1 MYTFTETVLFSNKEL
16 QREFYGGPYYPEW
29 KICIGKRVVHI
40 IPNMTW
46 YNDMAI
52 FNNLLPLQLN
62 KYLYHLCRWIRFL
75 FTQNFINCY
84 HHLHYFANLLW
95 TRLFSCNI
103 FNEHFYRVPHF
114 WPQRSHYPLFDF
126 ENYFWNYKTENI
138 ASFICH
144 CISGNPAYGGS
155 PPGCHKA
162 RGVNLPYLDTRHP
175 ETDIWQKTHTKK
187 EHGV

>member
-62 KYLYHLCRWIRFL
+62 KKYLYHLCR
-75 FTQNFINCY
+75 
-84 HHLHYFANLLW
+84 
-95 TRLFSCNI
+95 
-103 FNEHFYRVPHF
+103 
-114 WPQRSHYPLFDF
+114 
-126 ENYFWNYKTENI
+126 
-138 ASFICH
+138 
-144 CISGNPAYGGS
+144 
-155 PPGCHKA
+155 
-162 RGVNLPYLDTRHP
+162 
-175 ETDIWQKTHTKK
+175 
-187 EHGV
+187 